1 MMRSDL
7 QLGPVIRWLET
18 QPFILLFLV
27 VAAGYALGRI
37 KLNGISLGATAS
49 SLLIALGLGLLGIA
63 VGARISIPDLASNI
77 FFNLF
82 MFAVGLKVG
91 PQLLSGLRRDAGKLI
106 FFGLA
111 IPFASAG
118 LTLAMRALVHLPPG
132 LLPGILAGSNTATPG
147 LGAAQA
153 AYATMHGPQHAAT
166 VANLSTAFAFSYCGS
181 LILFVMFMK
190 LPDLLGRNTSRAA
203 RVFEAQLRGTL
214 LEPPP
219 GTGGEFLG
227 TPLPLA
233 HRSYRLETSAPVGNQ
248 LGELRETYPLV
259 SIERILRG
267 GRVLVPT
274 DDLVLQPHDTLALY
288 GPISRLLLAASVIG
302 PEVDVPELRDTSS
315 QTADVVAHHD
325 GALGQTL
332 RALAENAGHGLYLN
346 AMSRGGAEIPHGPE
360 SVIARG
366 DVLRV
371 TGAKWRIDALEA
383 HVGRVVRPGVGTDLV
398 TLALGLAAGGA
409 LGAVTIPVGALRLTI
424 GSAVGLLLVGIVL
437 GLLRTRNPA
446 LGGPFPEPARQLL
459 EDLGL
464 NVFVA
469 VLGLNAGAGVVQ
481 TLAAGALGQIL
492 IGALVVGFIP
502 PIVAWVIGATVFK
515 MNDALLLGAVAGG
528 RCCGPGL
535 RVAQE
540 VSDSTVPAISHP
552 LTFALSNIVLTIGSY
567 LVAMIG

>member
-7 QLGPVIRWLET
+7 QLGHVIRWLGT

-37 KLNGISLGATAS
+37 KIKGISLGATAS
-49 SLLIALGLGLLGIA
+49 SLMIALGLSLLGTT
-63 VGARISIPDLASNI
+63 VGAKISIPDLASTI

-82 MFAVGLKVG
+82 MFAVGMKVG
-91 PQLLSGLRRDAGKLI
+91 PQFLSGLRRDAGKFI

-118 LTLAMRALVHLPPG
+118 LMLAMRALVHLPPG

-153 AYATMHGPQHAAT
+153 AYSTVAGPQRAAA
-166 VANLSTAFAFSYCGS
+166 VANLSTAFAFSYCFS
-181 LILFVMFMK
+181 LILFVILMK
-190 LPDLLGRNTSRAA
+190 LPDVVGRNTPRAA
-203 RVFEAQLRGTL
+203 RAFEAQLRGAL
-214 LEPPP
+214 SDPLP

-227 TPLPLA
+227 TPLPVA
-233 HRSYRLETSAPVGNQ
+233 HRSYQLEMTAPVGHH
-248 LGELRETYPLV
+248 LGEMRRTYPLV

-267 GRVLVPT
+267 GRVLLPT

-302 PEVDVPELRDTSS
+302 PEVDVPELRDAGS

-325 GALGQTL
+325 EAVGQTL

-346 AMSRGGAEIPHGPE
+346 AMFRGGTEIPHGPE
-360 SVIARG
+360 TVIARG

-371 TGAKWRIDALEA
+371 TGAKWRIDALET
-383 HVGRVVRPGVGTDLV
+383 HVGRVVRPSVSTDLV

-409 LGAVTIPVGALRLTI
+409 LGAVTIPIGALKLTV
-424 GSAVGLLLVGIVL
+424 GSAVGLLIVGIVL
-437 GLLRTRNPA
+437 SLLRTRQPA

-481 TLAAGALGQIL
+481 TLAGGALGPIL
-492 IGALVVGFIP
+492 IGCLVVGFIP
-502 PIVAWVIGATVFK
+502 PIIAWVIGVTVFK

-528 RCCGPGL
+528 RCSSPGL

-540 VSDSTVPAISHP
+540 VSDSTVPAISYP
-552 LTFALSNIVLTIGSY
+552 VTFAISNIVLTIGSY
-567 LVAMIG
+567 LFAMIG